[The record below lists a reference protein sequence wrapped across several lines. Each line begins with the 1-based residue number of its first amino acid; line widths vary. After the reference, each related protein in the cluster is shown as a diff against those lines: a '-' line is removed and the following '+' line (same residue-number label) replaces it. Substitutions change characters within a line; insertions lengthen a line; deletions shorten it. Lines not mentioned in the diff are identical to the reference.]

1 MFRQSGCP
9 KIPCESDSKESAEQ
23 PEGDGEAC
31 AVLQAVDG
39 LSAPPPCNEVTPKEP
54 DDCEE
59 RPDHF
64 DAPFRF
70 ACCCRAQ

>member
-1 MFRQSGCP
+1 MFRRSGCP

-39 LSAPPPCNEVTPKEP
+39 LSAPPPCNEVVHPEQ
-54 DDCEE
+54 
-59 RPDHF
+59 F
-64 DAPFRF
+64 DQA
-70 ACCCRAQ
+70 AAQAG